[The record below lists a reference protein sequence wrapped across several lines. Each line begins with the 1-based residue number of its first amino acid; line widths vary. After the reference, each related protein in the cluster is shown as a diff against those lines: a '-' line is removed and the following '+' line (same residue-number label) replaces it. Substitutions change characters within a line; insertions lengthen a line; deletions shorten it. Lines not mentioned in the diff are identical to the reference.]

1 MLKIDEQLAKIIE
14 DEKAKF
20 ESESDYR
27 NNYRNIRDFLRKAE
41 EAGLIRKHPYS
52 IPQPDTI
59 GKKLRESI
67 KVKVAK

>member
-20 ESESDYR
+20 ESESD
-27 NNYRNIRDFLRKAE
+27 YRNIRDFLRKAE